1 MANRSSQLFD
11 LRAPSSTD
19 VPVLLL
25 NQPII
30 LLADRRV
37 PSNNPR
43 SLCVSHL
50 DPVSSAVL
58 SGVHLS
64 VHPVLR
70 TTTSSSG
77 LVPFLKEKPWGR
89 GCCSPNL
96 VSREESKNEFW
107 FPRPTVSCEQTVHE
121 VFSQSINFNAL
132 PVHTPNYEPP
142 SSLYCKR
149 VPKNSIFFWIL
160 TFKPQERSASNFWV

>member
-1 MANRSSQLFD
+1 MANWSIQLFD

-25 NQPII
+25 NQPISWPARPQQRSQKS
-30 LLADRRV
+30 LRKSSRLSFLHGLKWRTLKRT
-37 PSNNPR
+37 PSLENNN
-43 SLCVSHL
+43 
-50 DPVSSAVL
+50 
-58 SGVHLS
+58 
-64 VHPVLR
+64 
-70 TTTSSSG
+70 

-142 SSLYCKR
+142 SSLYWKR
-149 VPKNSIFFWIL
+149 AVPKNSIFSEF
-160 TFKPQERSASNFWV
+160 